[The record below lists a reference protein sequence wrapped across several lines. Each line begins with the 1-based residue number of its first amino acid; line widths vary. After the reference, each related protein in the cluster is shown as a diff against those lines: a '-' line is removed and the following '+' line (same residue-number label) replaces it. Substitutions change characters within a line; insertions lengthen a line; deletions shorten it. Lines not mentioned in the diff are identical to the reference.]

1 MSTDKPH
8 HRISRT
14 IQAAHK
20 EDRRAGRTRVTGCT
34 SPQRGHCVAFKSKC
48 LTETQ
53 WKSIPYWN
61 TFRFGPCWRPALAG
75 SAIAPRVPM
84 PHARRCFRSGL
95 PARALALRP
104 DCHACGRA
112 LALCTCNACTCKT
125 SLGTDSAFCYRPY
138 AAPCFFLSW
147 YPWILCQVSVYVVGR
162 VWHQPNF
169 ALPWLGSARATARCM
184 RAGIVHERCNLCGVD
199 DTYGGYA
206 GCLLYAQHE
215 IGTIVATNNE
225 DEVSKALGPV
235 AWARPDLRYVT
246 YVL

>member
-1 MSTDKPH
+1 MYRNFRTISRAGYKPHYPQITQIRFRCPTDKPH
-8 HRISRT
+8 RRISRT

-20 EDRRAGRTRVTGCT
+20 EDRRAGRTRVTVGT

-84 PHARRCFRSGL
+84 PHDDASDPACLHASASTRL
-95 PARALALRP
+95 P
-104 DCHACGRA
+104 CGRA

-138 AAPCFFLSW
+138 AAPCFF
-147 YPWILCQVSVYVVGR
+147 
-162 VWHQPNF
+162 
-169 ALPWLGSARATARCM
+169 
-184 RAGIVHERCNLCGVD
+184 
-199 DTYGGYA
+199 
-206 GCLLYAQHE
+206 
-215 IGTIVATNNE
+215 
-225 DEVSKALGPV
+225 
-235 AWARPDLRYVT
+235 
-246 YVL
+246 